1 MNQPKNYLVRRAGG
15 TVRLACDDQAWSRAD
30 VLSIDE
36 YPWYTA
42 GEKQDTTAAA
52 MYDDEAIYLLFVCA
66 DKHISAVETQPN
78 GWVCKDSC
86 VEFFIAFES
95 EGVAK
100 YLNFEA
106 NCCGTVHM
114 GFWAGRDDC
123 SLAPP
128 EVLDAVSVKTSI
140 PTPTKEEFPTD
151 DGWWL
156 AAAIPFA
163 TISKMVGRDVAPKSG
178 DTWRANFYRCGGKT
192 DPQHAA
198 WNTIDHPEPDYHRPE
213 FFGTLTFE

>member
-1 MNQPKNYLVRRAGG
+1 MNQPKNYLVRRAAG

-42 GEKQDTTAAA
+42 GEKQDTTVAVL
-52 MYDDEAIYLLFVCA
+52 YDERAVYLLFVCA

-95 EGVAK
+95 EGVIK
-100 YLNFEA
+100 HLNFEA
-106 NCCGTVHM
+106 NCCGTIHL
-114 GFWAGRDDC
+114 GFGAWREVRSHA
-123 SLAPP
+123 AP
-128 EVLDAVSVKTSI
+128 EVLDAVEVKTSI
-140 PTPTKEEFPTD
+140 PTPTKEEFLTD

-156 AAAIPFA
+156 SAKIPFEA
-163 TISKMVGRDVAPKSG
+163 MSKMVGSDVAPKSG
-178 DTWRANFYRCGGKT
+178 DTWRVNFYRCGGKT
-192 DPQHAA
+192 DPQYAA
-198 WNTIDHPEPDYHRPE
+198 WNRIDWPEPDYHKPE